1 MELKAHIVLRMT
13 GVEFLENKFFA
24 EKKKKNRKNRP
35 KIRIFEFIGKFRYC
49 YFLNLIYKERLYIL
63 LYCCANII
71 LGKNVVSKISA
82 KMFSANQIEE
92 FLNQLYL

>member
-1 MELKAHIVLRMT
+1 MHDRQNFWKTNFSI
-13 GVEFLENKFFA
+13 
-24 EKKKKNRKNRP
+24 KKKKKKKKRKNRP
-35 KIRIFEFIGKFRYC
+35 KIRIFEFIGKFRY

-63 LYCCANII
+63 LYCCPNI
-71 LGKNVVSKISA
+71 LGKNLVSKISA